1 MRTKNKKLSAA
12 TLGFTMLLAA
22 CSGEGQVP
30 DALAFQDSSSDPAP
44 AFVPRPEGNLCA
56 GSDHS
61 IQFDTDVV
69 LIDPQTTTL
78 GPFNISLPAGTYD
91 VTLATWLGGEE
102 LPLQTMEQWS
112 ISTDTGYTSPL
123 TTDSSP
129 VLVDSQTFTD
139 QVIGNTAWITVDH
152 KAPGMDSANSVHPLC
167 VGFTSVEEPVVTTTT
182 EAPVVTTTTEA
193 PVVTTTEAP
202 VVTTTEA
209 PVVTTTEAP
218 VVVEETTTTTEAP
231 VVVEETTTT
240 VAAPATTAAPTTT
253 VAATAAPELALTGPS
268 ELALSLG
275 LTGGAL
281 VLAGSAAVIASRRN
295 EDD

>member
-209 PVVTTTEAP
+209 PVV
-218 VVVEETTTTTEAP
+218 
-231 VVVEETTTT
+231 VEETTTT